1 MQADSCNSVKREMFM
16 YDQQN
21 LYQSNQID
29 FARVITEPFEI
40 ALVINF
46 ITAHDSKTHI
56 VVRDYT
62 LYSFFSTGTWLY
74 PIGTSQKDKFLTSS
88 CLLGQIFVRKI

>member
-62 LYSFFSTGTWLY
+62 
-74 PIGTSQKDKFLTSS
+74 S
-88 CLLGQIFVRKI
+88 CLSGTVFSPPGHGYIPSGHRKRTNF